1 MSARSKPHPE
11 FTILWEFRPQPE
23 KRREFEEGYG
33 PGGDWARFFR
43 RGEGYVRTE
52 LHADSKSPGR
62 YFTLDFWESRAA
74 FENFKQSHPAE
85 YKEIDAKCE
94 ALTIQEKFLGYC
106 ETREQARAL
115 LTMHAAETIEVFPQ
129 AIIRAA
135 TQSDIQT
142 MLLLEQRAPS
152 AAHWSLKTY
161 QEIFDPL
168 APTRLA
174 FVAQNTADSLLGFV
188 VARLSGDECEL
199 ENIVVTPRQQG
210 RGIGHTL
217 LRALIDAT
225 CAKKAGRLFLEVRES
240 NVAARTLYER
250 SGFVISGRR
259 SSYYG
264 GPQEDAVVYEL
275 SP

>member
-1 MSARSKPHPE
+1 MSGPSKPHPE
-11 FTILWEFRPQPE
+11 FTIVWEFYADLAKP
-23 KRREFEEGYG
+23 REFEEAYYSDGIWAKLFSRAKGY
-33 PGGDWARFFR
+33 F
-43 RGEGYVRTE
+43 RTE

-106 ETREQARAL
+106 ETGQQARAL
-115 LTMHAAETIEVFPQ
+115 LTTHAAETIEVFPQ
-129 AIIRAA
+129 AIIRAI

-142 MLLLEQRAPS
+142 MLLLEQGAPS
-152 AAHWSLKTY
+152 AAHWSEKTY
-161 QEIFDPL
+161 REIFDPL
-168 APTRLA
+168 APARLA
-174 FVAQNTADSLLGFV
+174 FVAQNTAGTLLGFV
-188 VARLSGDECEL
+188 VARLSGDECEV

-210 RGIGHTL
+210 RGIGHRL
-217 LRALIDAT
+217 LRATIDSA
-225 CAKKAGRLFLEVRES
+225 CAKRAGRLFLEVRES

-259 SSYYG
+259 RSYYR
-264 GPQEDAVVYEL
+264 GPEEDAVVYEL
-275 SP
+275 EL